1 MSPSV
6 HAIESVAVE
15 LFADGL
21 LGAPLLRGVGLA
33 LEQRGFGVRHK
44 VRLPSHH
51 DGLLVAHATADLL
64 VGGDTAVL
72 FSENATPEGLRRERL
87 AQWLAATGLAAV
99 VSIEPNSDPIALS
112 HERVKGEK

>member
-1 MSPSV
+1 MSATV

-33 LEQRGFGVRHK
+33 LERRGFGVRHK

-64 VGGDTAVL
+64 VGGDTTVL
-72 FSENATPEGLRRERL
+72 FSENATPEALRRERL
-87 AQWLAATGLAAV
+87 TQWLAATGSAAV
-99 VSIEPNSDPIALS
+99 VSIEPASEPLVLS
-112 HERVKGEK
+112 HQRCEQ